1 MEKNKMKSLV
11 LTLAILGVC
20 SFAAIA
26 AETKPEAEAQPQET
40 AELVVEETTEKPAET
55 K

>member
-11 LTLAILGVC
+11 LTLAGLC
-20 SFAAIA
+20 AFSFAAVA
-26 AETKPEAEAQPQET
+26 EETKPAPAQEEIV
-40 AELVVEETTEKPAET
+40 AVEETTEQKPAET